1 MSSLIAGTPQE
12 VGMLPERIDLV
23 RARCAE
29 WVASGHTPAI
39 VTLVARRGVVVLH
52 EAFGAL
58 RPGDDAPPAE
68 RDTIFPVM
76 SITKPIAAT
85 IAMQLVEDGILGLNR
100 PARDYVPE
108 LVGEGTEEV
117 LVHHLL
123 THTAGYDDLGFFV
136 SHAADYAEIDKLE
149 PDELQRMLLDAIYGM
164 ALSTAPGEVMN
175 YSATGFFLL
184 GEVLERASGRP
195 LAELMQER
203 LFDPLGMK
211 DSYLVV
217 PESVRDRIIRRTPG
231 LPWTAPLGPIPG
243 IDSRINEAM
252 PSSQGGVYSTAPD
265 LARFSQMLLDGG
277 SYEGTRILGRTAV
290 SEMTRNQTLG
300 MPVQM
305 LGAVNRESSYG
316 YGWFVSSDEKW
327 KYWDGSLQ
335 SRGEFHHQGAGGSL
349 IFIDPPKQIVAVY
362 LSVDTA
368 MTPDLEP
375 LWNADLFQ
383 NIIASAVAD

>member
-1 MSSLIAGTPQE
+1 
-12 VGMLPERIDLV
+12 
-23 RARCAE
+23 
-29 WVASGHTPAI
+29 

-58 RPGDDAPPAE
+58 RPGEDAPPAE

-123 THTAGYDDLGFFV
+123 THTAGYDDFGFFV
-136 SHAADYAEIDKLE
+136 AHAADYAEIDKLE

-164 ALSTAPGEVMN
+164 ALSTAPGEEMN

-184 GEVLERASGRP
+184 GEVVERARGRP